1 MADSSRS
8 YKTSRARD
16 LLPSVRPS
24 YVSLILVF
32 VCGFLWLKN
41 ETTKDRLLAVENR
54 LQMLPRKCR
63 FENDDLPF
71 AHHEGTTPKPTVNSP
86 ELLGNKTE
94 APDTKRL
101 DYPSGKNHIAYTST
115 CHTKLCGFV

>member
-8 YKTSRARD
+8 YKSSRARD

-32 VCGFLWLKN
+32 VCGFLCLKN
-41 ETTKDRLLAVENR
+41 EATNDRLLAVENR

-71 AHHEGTTPKPTVNSP
+71 ANDEGTTPKPTANSP
-86 ELLGNKTE
+86 ELPGNSIE
-94 APDTKRL
+94 APDTKRPYYL
-101 DYPSGKNHIAYTST
+101 SGKN
-115 CHTKLCGFV
+115 LDW